1 MCGHWFLAW
10 KAEGSGLQ
18 ANIPTKSI
26 RTGPHR
32 LLFCDRSW
40 FEIHGALPLI
50 PGMGLVTPAKTVRG
64 VLVAGCYLCLW
75 TQGGFHAAYLSGI
88 RAAEEALQGWSVLS

>member
-1 MCGHWFLAW
+1 
-10 KAEGSGLQ
+10 
-18 ANIPTKSI
+18 
-26 RTGPHR
+26 
-32 LLFCDRSW
+32 
-40 FEIHGALPLI
+40 
-50 PGMGLVTPAKTVRG
+50 MGLVTPAKTVRG